1 MKHIVMVI
9 GNYKNGGVAM
19 RSTNLANS
27 FAEKG
32 HSVTILVTGEIADDL
47 FYVAHP
53 GVEVVSLQEYV
64 EAHKGDSTALEVIWK
79 RDKRLKFLK
88 RLRYISKFIPGWD
101 KYLANEIR
109 GIRRSEALSIYIAQ
123 NSKSIYIPFGIAYF
137 ENVVYASGKKKSR
150 IIYAE
155 RSCPQKELSAYPF
168 GKKNLIKLF
177 ENAECIILQTK
188 DGEAFL
194 KTFFKKKT
202 VVIHNPVKKNLPES
216 YSGERKKVIV
226 NFCRISEEKNLPL
239 LIDVAV
245 KLHKEHPEYIVEIYG
260 NTVVKE
266 EFELKEQLVKKIKN
280 CGAEEYIKIL
290 PPRADVHKVVND
302 YAMFVSTSDFE
313 GLSNSMIE
321 AMAIGLPCVCTDCL
335 GGGARELITDS
346 ENGLLVPVND
356 VEALYKAMKRLI
368 EEPGLAKK
376 CSENALKIKE
386 KLAPERISAQWL
398 DIIEEL

>member
-47 FYVAHP
+47 FYVTHP
-53 GVEVVSLQEYV
+53 GVKVVSLQEYV
-64 EAHKGDSTALEVIWK
+64 EAHKGDSLAVKVAAK
-79 RDKRLKFLK
+79 RNKRLKALK

-101 KYLANEIR
+101 KYLAGEIR
-109 GIRRSEALSIYIAQ
+109 GIRRSEALSIYVAG
-123 NSKSIYIPFGIAYF
+123 NLKSTYIPFGIAYF
-137 ENVVYASGKKKSR
+137 ENVVYASDKKKTR

-155 RSCPQKELSAYPF
+155 RSCPQKELSTSPSD
-168 GKKNLIKLF
+168 KKKLIKLF

-194 KTFFKKKT
+194 KNFFKKKT
-202 VVIHNPVKKNLPES
+202 VVIHNPVKKNLPDGF
-216 YSGERKKVIV
+216 SGERKKVIV
-226 NFCRISEEKNLPL
+226 NFCRTSEEKNLPL
-239 LIDVAV
+239 LIDAAV
-245 KLHKEHPEYIVEIYG
+245 MLHNDYPEYSVEIYG

-266 EFELKEQLVKKIKN
+266 EDELKERLVKKIKN
-280 CGAEEYIKIL
+280 CGAEAYIKIL

-302 YAMFVSTSDFE
+302 YSMFVSTSDFE

-321 AMAIGLPCVCTDCL
+321 AMAMGLPCVCTDCL
-335 GGGARELITDS
+335 GGGAREMITDG

-368 EEPGLAKK
+368 EEPELARK

-398 DIIEEL
+398 DIIEEN